1 MADFQIRQT
10 GAEFQ
15 ALLDSIYGLGLRL
28 GGVLTPGAT
37 IATPLVDTFWFAP
50 AGNYTYGASQTYT
63 VNTGYL
69 GIIQYMTGTEAWS
82 TQQVLIGTDAA
93 ALAACQAAVAELS
106 ENLQDVE
113 EIDLSSLQVG
123 AFYLVNNKWY
133 AGNTSTGAYI
143 TQIAVLPSEVYR
155 IVTQTGKAVRLFFMA
170 EFYPVKSTAA
180 TYTTQVIPADTT
192 TDVTIPDGCHF
203 MIMQDEV
210 NVGNAIAIPSALYKV
225 IKVNEVV
232 EEHSTFV
239 DNADDIL
246 FPNTT
251 ISEYGNTDCVNGI
264 ILRVNGTTHNNA
276 SYKTSNFIAIPDDA
290 TEIIYDEVYP
300 NNADTFCGIVIADSN
315 QKVIW
320 FDTRKDPTASGKLSG
335 SISLADYPSAAYIRF
350 CVYNGNTSVKF
361 VKREEVDVS
370 IINGNDVV
378 REYGC
383 NLTSHENYGYS
394 TTRWCSYDNPCAE
407 RGILQNIH
415 GKFYGTGNIRLYICT
430 IDQNDYLIVRD
441 SFLVAVTNGVCNVDV
456 SARNIE
462 IMQGEY
468 IFFDPADGTINPNFG
483 VETTF
488 TPKAITL
495 SLITGTIIV
504 RQDGVMWEIG
514 WTIKTHTP
522 SYLELVQDAVTMQD
536 EINTNAVNI
545 ANLQNNR
552 KYYIEDSATGT
563 TYLLGVRN
571 GAINLVPMQFSNAL
585 VLGNSIT
592 KHGIAEGVWY
602 GVWGMAATKPE
613 YDFVHVIEEGLKV
626 KDANAECIGINIA
639 AWERDFSTNLA
650 TLIGD
655 ALTASTD
662 LVVIRLG
669 ENVPSGNVLSFQ
681 SALGNLVDYIYSI
694 SPNAKVV
701 ITTMYWANTSKDAAI
716 AGAANA
722 KNIDLIPISQFG
734 ITAYEESVGHYVYGD
749 DDAIHEITNSGVA
762 NHPSNVGMAAIANAI
777 LTAIGYER
785 VEKTYSLQEVTVGG
799 VTGTMWVEQA

>member
-1 MADFQIRQT
+1 MQAGSDIEVVQET
-10 GAEFQ
+10 GQSTSDVMSQKAVSD
-15 ALLDSIYGLGLRL
+15 A
-28 GGVLTPGAT
+28 VT
-37 IATPLVDTFWFAP
+37 I
-50 AGNYTYGASQTYT
+50 
-63 VNTGYL
+63 
-69 GIIQYMTGTEAWS
+69 I
-82 TQQVLIGTDAA
+82 
-93 ALAACQAAVAELS
+93 
-106 ENLQDVE
+106 E

-123 AFYLVNNKWY
+123 AFYLYYYQWK
-133 AGNTSTGAYI
+133 AGNVSTGAYI
-143 TQIAVLPSEVYR
+143 TQIAVLPGEIYR
-155 IVTQTGKAVRLFFMA
+155 IVPQSGTGVRLFFMA
-170 EFYPVKSTAA
+170 EFYPVKNTTV
-180 TYTTQVIPADTT
+180 TYTFQVIPADTT

-225 IKVNEVV
+225 TKVNEVV

-246 FPNTT
+246 FPYTT
-251 ISEYGNTDCVNGI
+251 ISEYGNADCVNGK
-264 ILRVNGTTHNNA
+264 ILRVNGTLFNNA
-276 SYKTSNFIAIPDDA
+276 SYKTSDFIAIPDDA
-290 TEIIYDEVYP
+290 TEIIYDEVYF
-300 NNADTFCGIVIADSN
+300 NNADTFCGIVIADTN

-320 FDTRKDPTASGKLSG
+320 FDTRKVTSQKLSG

-350 CVYNGNTSVKF
+350 CVYNGNASVKF
-361 VKREEVDVS
+361 VKRGEVDVS

-383 NLTSHENYGYS
+383 NLTSHISHGYS
-394 TTRWCSYDNPCAE
+394 TTRWCSYDNPCTE
-407 RGILQNIH
+407 RGVLRSIH
-415 GKFYGTGNIRLYICT
+415 GNFYGNGNIRLYICT

-468 IFFDPADGTINPNFG
+468 IFFDPADGTINPYFG
-483 VETTF
+483 IDTTF
-488 TPKAITL
+488 APKTI
-495 SLITGTIIV
+495 SVWDGGDTIII
-504 RQDGVMWEIG
+504 RQDGVVWDIG
-514 WTIKTHTP
+514 WSIKTHTP

-536 EINTNAVNI
+536 EININAVNI

-552 KYYIEDSATGT
+552 KYYIEDSATGM

-571 GAINLVPMQFSNAL
+571 GAINLVPMQFSKAL

-626 KDANAECIGINIA
+626 KDANAECVGVNIA

-669 ENVPSGNVLSFQ
+669 ENVPSGNVSSFQ
-681 SALGNLVDYIYSI
+681 SALGNLIDYIYSI

-722 KNIDLIPISQFG
+722 KHIDLIPISQFG
-734 ITAYEESVGHYVYGD
+734 ITAYEESVGHYVYGAD
-749 DDAIHEITNSGVA
+749 NAIHEITNSGVA

-785 VEKTYSLQEVTVGG
+785 VEKTYSLQEVTIGG
-799 VTGTMWVEQA
+799 VTGTMWVEVE

>member
-1 MADFQIRQT
+1 MSQIVDDLRQVAIEIKTETQVGGNTAARVGGAFERVAD
-10 GAEFQ
+10 
-15 ALLDSIYGLGLRL
+15 ALEG
-28 GGVLTPGAT
+28 
-37 IATPLVDTFWFAP
+37 
-50 AGNYTYGASQTYT
+50 
-63 VNTGYL
+63 
-69 GIIQYMTGTEAWS
+69 
-82 TQQVLIGTDAA
+82 TQQIEDMD
-93 ALAACQAAVAELS
+93 AAVAAVQQAAQ
-106 ENLQDVE
+106 ENEQTIQDIVNNLAVVQTTGQSTSDVMSQKAVSDAVTIIE
-113 EIDLSSLQVG
+113 EIDLSSYTTG
-123 AFYLVNNKWY
+123 AFYLWQNKWH
-133 AGNTSTGAYI
+133 AGNISTGTYI
-143 TQIAVLPSEVYR
+143 KQIGVLSGEVYR
-155 IVTQTGKAVRLFFMA
+155 IVPQSGKRVRLFYMT
-170 EFYPVKSTAA
+170 EFYPDDNSAA
-180 TYTTQVIPADTT
+180 SYIQQIIPTDTT
-192 TDVTIPDGCHF
+192 TDVTIPDGYHF

-210 NVGNAIAIPSALYKV
+210 NLGNTLAIPSALYKV
-225 IKVNEVV
+225 TKVNDVV
-232 EEHSTFV
+232 DEHSAFI
-239 DNADDIL
+239 DDADDIL
-246 FPNTT
+246 FPYTT
-251 ISEYGNTDCVNGI
+251 ISEYGNGVCVDGK
-264 ILRVNGTTHNNA
+264 ILKVNGTIYNFP
-276 SYKTSNFIAIPDDA
+276 SYKTSNFITIPNDA
-290 TEIIYDEVYP
+290 TGIIYDEVYN
-300 NNADTFCGIVIADSN
+300 NNADTYCGIVIADSN

-320 FDTRKDPTASGKLSG
+320 FDARKETSLKLSG

-350 CVYNGNTSVKF
+350 CVYNGNASVKF

-383 NLTSHENYGYS
+383 SLTSQTYHGYEN
-394 TTRWCSYDNPCAE
+394 TRWCSYDNPCTE
-407 RGILQNIH
+407 RGILQSIYGN
-415 GKFYGTGNIRLYICT
+415 FYGNGNIRLYICT

-468 IFFDPADGTINPNFG
+468 IFFDPVDGSVVPNYG
-483 VETTF
+483 NDATF
-488 TPKAITL
+488 TPKSI
-495 SLITGTIIV
+495 SMSINTGTIIV
-504 RQDGVMWEIG
+504 RQDGIVWDIG
-514 WTIKTHTP
+514 WSIKTHTP

-552 KYYIEDSATGT
+552 KYYIEDSATGM

-571 GAINLVPMQFSNAL
+571 GAINLVPMQFSKAL

-613 YDFVHVIEEGLKV
+613 YDFVHVIEEGLRV
-626 KDANAECIGINIA
+626 KDANAECVGVNIA

-650 TLIGD
+650 TLIGN
-655 ALTASTD
+655 ALTSSTD

-669 ENVPSGNVLSFQ
+669 ENVPSGNVSSFQ

-694 SPNAKVV
+694 SQNAKVV

-722 KNIDLIPISQFG
+722 KHIDLIPINQFG

-749 DDAIHEITNSGVA
+749 DNAIHEITNSGVA

-785 VEKTYSLQEVTVGG
+785 VEKTYSLQEVTIGG
-799 VTGTMWVEQA
+799 VTGTMWVEVE